1 MVLTK
6 IVASLT
12 GGTVAERTNASAL
25 KAEGSQGPGVRIPP
39 VPLKCCERSCSGPPV
54 GFTRYTL
61 ERCQSTVEWDVLL
74 RR

>member
-25 KAEGSQGPGVRIPP
+25 KADGSKGPGVRIPP
-39 VPLKCCERSCSGPPV
+39 VPLE
-54 GFTRYTL
+54 
-61 ERCQSTVEWDVLL
+61 VLL
-74 RR
+74 ETRL

>member
-39 VPLKCCERSCSGPPV
+39 VPLK
-54 GFTRYTL
+54 
-61 ERCQSTVEWDVLL
+61 VL
-74 RR
+74 RETCH